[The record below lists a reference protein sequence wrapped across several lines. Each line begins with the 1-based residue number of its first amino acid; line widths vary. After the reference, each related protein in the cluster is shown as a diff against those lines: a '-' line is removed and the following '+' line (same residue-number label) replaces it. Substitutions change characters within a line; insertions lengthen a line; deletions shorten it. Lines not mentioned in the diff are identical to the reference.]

1 MEARRNRKG
10 NAGKMVR
17 DDALWQDP
25 MSYPAYDRESLL
37 ERAATG
43 RKESENNSIDI
54 TAGRVAA

>member
-10 NAGKMVR
+10 NAEKMVS

-25 MSYPAYDRESLL
+25 MSYPAYDSKSLL

-43 RKESENNSIDI
+43 RKESENNSLD
-54 TAGRVAA
+54 TVAGKVAA